1 MAEQGA
7 GGTQVPGG
15 QRPPRGGSKRFVL
28 FAVVVLIIVA
38 AVVIAGIVPRE
49 REKAALRN
57 ETNELAVPNVAVIQ
71 ARRGAPQ
78 QEIVLP
84 GNMQAFIDS
93 PIYARTNGYLK
104 KWYHDIGAN
113 VKAGEL
119 LAEIETPEVDAQL
132 DQARSDLNTAGANM
146 KLAQVTAERY
156 ESLKNSDSVS
166 KQDVDTA
173 ASDYAAKKAMVAS
186 AQGNVKRLE
195 QLQSFEKVYAPFDGV
210 ITARHTDVGYLIN
223 SGNAGPAQ
231 ELFRMAAIQR
241 LRVFVNVPQQYSS
254 DARPGLAADL
264 TLPQFPER
272 RFKGTLVRT
281 ANSIDLA
288 SRTLLVEV
296 DVENPKG
303 ELLPGAYTEVHLK
316 IPSNVPT
323 FILPVTALVFQAQGM
338 QVAEVDSNNRVQLKP
353 VTIGRDFGTEVEIT
367 AGLTG
372 QERIINNPPD
382 SLVSGEEVRVASEGG
397 GGKAP

>member
-1 MAEQGA
+1 MTEQGA
-7 GGTQVPGG
+7 GETQVPGG
-15 QRPPRGGSKRFVL
+15 QRPRRGGSRRLVL
-28 FAVVVLIIVA
+28 IAVIVLIIVA

-49 REKAALRN
+49 RAKAALRK
-57 ETNELAVPNVAVIQ
+57 ETNELAIPNVAVIP
-71 ARRGAPQ
+71 ARRGALQ

-84 GNMQAFIDS
+84 GNMEAFIDS

-113 VKAGEL
+113 VRAGEL

-132 DQARSDLNTAGANM
+132 DQARSDLNTARANM
-146 KLAQVTAERY
+146 KLAQLTAERY
-156 ESLKNSDSVS
+156 ESLKNTDSVS

-173 ASDYAAKKAMVAS
+173 VSDYAAKKAMVGS
-186 AQGNVKRLE
+186 AQGNVNRLE
-195 QLQSFEKVYAPFDGV
+195 QLQSFEKVYAPFEGV

-241 LRVFVNVPQQYSS
+241 LRVFVNVPQQYSPE
-254 DARPGLAADL
+254 ARPGLTADL

-272 RFKGTLVRT
+272 RFRGTLVRT

-316 IPSNVPT
+316 IPSNVLT
-323 FILPVTALVFQAQGM
+323 FILPVTALIFQAQGM
-338 QVAEVDSNNRVQLKP
+338 QVAEVDSNNRAQLKP
-353 VTIGRDFGTEVEIT
+353 VTIGRDFGAEVEIT

-372 QERIINNPPD
+372 LERIINNPPD
-382 SLVSGEEVRVASEGG
+382 SLVSGEDVRIASEGG
-397 GGKAP
+397 GGKTP

>member
-1 MAEQGA
+1 M
-7 GGTQVPGG
+7 TDPGLTELHH
-15 QRPPRGGSKRFVL
+15 RTSTTRLVL
-28 FAVVVLIIVA
+28 ITIVVLIIVA
-38 AVVIAGIVPRE
+38 VIVIAGIVPRE
-49 REKAALRN
+49 RAKAALRI
-57 ETNELAVPNVAVIQ
+57 ETNDLAVPTVAVIQ
-71 ARRGAPQ
+71 AKRGSPQ

-84 GNMQAFIDS
+84 GNMQPFIES

-104 KWYHDIGAN
+104 KWTHDIGAH
-113 VKAGEL
+113 VKTGEL

-132 DQARSDLNTAGANM
+132 EQARSDLNTAIANM

-156 ESLKNSDSVS
+156 ESLRNTDSVS

-173 ASDYAAKKAMVAS
+173 ASDYVARKAMVAS
-186 AQGNVKRLE
+186 AESSVKRYE

-210 ITARHTDVGYLIN
+210 ITARHTDVGNLIN

-231 ELFRMAAIQR
+231 ELFRIASIQK
-241 LRVFVNVPQQYSS
+241 LRVFVNVPQQYSR
-254 DARPGLAADL
+254 DARIGLIADL

-272 RFKGTLVRT
+272 RFKGILVRT

-296 DVENPKG
+296 DVENPRG

-323 FILPVTALVFQAQGM
+323 FILPVTALIFQAQGM
-338 QVAEVDSNNRVQLKP
+338 QVAEVDGNHRAQLKP
-353 VTIGRDFGTEVEIT
+353 ITIGRDFGAEVEIV
-367 AGLTG
+367 AGLSG
-372 QERIINNPPD
+372 AEQIINNPPD
-382 SLVSGEEVRVASEGG
+382 SLVSGEEVRITPAEGG
-397 GGKAP
+397 RNKP